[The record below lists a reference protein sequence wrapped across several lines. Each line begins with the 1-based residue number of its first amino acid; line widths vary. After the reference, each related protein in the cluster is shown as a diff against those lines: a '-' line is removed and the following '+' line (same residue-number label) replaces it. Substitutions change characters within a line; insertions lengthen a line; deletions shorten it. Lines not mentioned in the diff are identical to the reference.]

1 MADLS
6 RSRPPLQPSA
16 TTALS
21 KKAFA
26 ASKNVYQDV
35 FGGPPKFG
43 LPNLSSRIDDYAEI
57 FGGYHASRGS
67 SIPFLDLPDVD
78 ESAFLTSKLDYSE
91 VFGGSGRVDFA
102 VPYEELFAEPA
113 GVDGVDGVE
122 SSSEDVCPENL
133 GLVPGLSVIDIYLL
147 CLSILKSVPFRWNII
162 LLLLNVKLYKI
173 VVIRYSLSCSTFYAF
188 LLGIYQTPAETGSPS
203 EGSSED
209 PSCFENVQAFSNGKS
224 HHPSYES
231 VQQIN
236 TFYHKSKLRSTEDG
250 ISGTTHVAELNAVP
264 AYTLVVDN
272 DDIPTQKEKN
282 GKSLHQV
289 ANECN
294 LNLDSFIELTD
305 GKLFSDKSSCQA
317 AADTVSRAPENVPRT
332 QRSPDMN
339 GTSSEKSFLTVT
351 EINLRTRPSQVPP
364 PARPPPKLAIKQGES
379 KRPEASNL
387 SKNYSFEGA
396 IKNGSPVFY
405 DVEVD
410 ASSSAAAS
418 AAAMKEA
425 MEKAQATLKS
435 AKVSMERKRE
445 GLHNRKKSGLKENFI
460 VKEKV
465 ESEIAQELYKT
476 EEDNS
481 YYRKFRKDYTDVK
494 GFDID
499 ERQQTHSSQ
508 VAPAFEAWTGHL
520 NVSKESF
527 DRMSAKERI
536 KNHETHNQEVA
547 GETENQPS
555 ELIQKD
561 KFKSVVRSS
570 EMAKDGIELMAHAK
584 VYESE
589 QNGKQPATLLCKE
602 QEKKQRKLNVSGEAC
617 EREVNEKKIVGVRD
631 FHQESKK
638 NVCVATSNG
647 NLEACEDISKRAY
660 ERVEL
665 DSKVEET
672 CFNVVCEPGKSIQE
686 INEQKEPEK
695 EQKQAHEQEKNG
707 IEADEACQWVENE
720 NKKYA
725 NKRGENLK
733 RVKVAYEHE
742 ENGRI
747 QKVIPEPEENERW
760 EEAYDREEDRWG
772 QNAACKGEADQTF
785 QKEAFRYEEHDQIA
799 KKFLEQDENEKQQ
812 KESVGGEEENWK
824 KLEELQGGKENEM
837 RPKEVSKQ
845 EQFEKQPEE
854 ACENGNEKPK
864 GLMEQDENE
873 KQQKEVHKWEEK
885 ELKEFQEEDNAK
897 KLKEAHESNEIQR
910 RRNEDGE
917 NKEEEK
923 IMKKALEPEKNDTKK
938 QVCDGEDSGEK
949 LKALQDTYACKEE
962 EKNLKISPE
971 LCETSGSD
979 QTLKVPNETFVLNED
994 SILEAKHEFCGQEE
1008 ENISPKVAQEPCE
1021 EKETEVDDVT
1031 AQCVLEKNEE
1041 PNAAKVEIQST
1052 DNELYVEQGATE
1064 EEKVITDSKFGCD
1077 CNEKKLQEAK
1087 DAKED
1092 DKNIKAKETAF
1103 SKEVDNI
1110 TCEAP
1115 QNVRLENGHGGQVEA
1130 GRPAHTL
1137 DEKRDGANV
1146 VNDINKE
1153 SDLGEVSKVGDRV
1166 KEERIERQKEQEIE
1180 RLRKLEEE
1188 REREREREKDRMA
1201 IEKVTREARERAFAE
1216 ARERAERAVVERV
1229 TAEARQRALAEARE
1243 RLEKASVE
1251 ARLRA
1256 ERAAVERATA
1266 EAQERAM
1273 EKAMAAK
1280 AGLGA
1285 KERMDRSVSEK
1296 FSTSSRDSSVKHSS
1310 SFSDLRDSQFQSSG
1324 SFNGSQRY
1332 PDSSSHGGCSVLN
1345 GYSECY
1351 RRAHRVSFAT
1361 ERSQGVEPESAQRC
1375 KARLERHKR
1384 TVQRAIFFTTA
1395 NEFNAPIKDEL
1406 ILFVVPFQANALAE
1420 KNTRDLLAQREQA
1433 ERNRLAENLDADVK
1447 RWSSGKEGNLRA
1459 LLSTLQ
1465 YILGPESGW
1474 QPVPLTEVI
1483 TAVAVKRAY
1492 RKATLCVHPDKL
1504 QQRGASIQQKY
1515 ICEKVFDL
1523 LKEAW
1528 NKFNSEER

>member
-1 MADLS
+1 MADLT
-6 RSRPPLQPSA
+6 RSRPPPQASA
-16 TTALS
+16 AALS
-21 KKAFA
+21 KKAFT

-57 FGGYHASRGS
+57 FGGYHSSRGS

-78 ESAFLTSKLDYSE
+78 ESAFLTNVRTSRLDYAE

-113 GVDGVDGVE
+113 GADGVE
-122 SSSEDVCPENL
+122 SSSEDVCFTRGVDIDELDSSIFNGPENL
-133 GLVPGLSVIDIYLL
+133 GLVPGLLVIDIDLL
-147 CLSILKSVPFRWNII
+147 CPSILKSVPFR
-162 LLLLNVKLYKI
+162 
-173 VVIRYSLSCSTFYAF
+173 
-188 LLGIYQTPAETGSPS
+188 TPAETGSPS

-231 VQQIN
+231 VQQIS
-236 TFYHKSKLRSTEDG
+236 TFYHKSKLSSTEDG

-264 AYTLVVDN
+264 AYTLVVD
-272 DDIPTQKEKN
+272 DDAISTQKEKN
-282 GKSLHQV
+282 GKSLHQI
-289 ANECN
+289 ANEGN

-305 GKLFSDKSSCQA
+305 GKLFGNKSSHQA
-317 AADTVSRAPENVPRT
+317 AAETVSRASENVPRT
-332 QRSPDMN
+332 QKSPDMN
-339 GTSSEKSFLTVT
+339 VTSSEKSFLTVT
-351 EINLRTRPSQVPP
+351 EINLRTRPSPVPP
-364 PARPPPKLAIKQGES
+364 PARLPPKLAIKPGES
-379 KRPEASNL
+379 KKPEVSNL

-396 IKNGSPVFY
+396 IKGGLPVFY

-425 MEKAQATLKS
+425 MEKAEARLKS

-445 GLHNRKKSGLKENFI
+445 GLHNRKKSGLKEDFI

-465 ESEIAQELYKT
+465 DSETAQELYRTK
-476 EEDNS
+476 EDNS
-481 YYRKFRKDYTDVK
+481 YYRKYRKDYTEVK
-494 GFDID
+494 GFYMD
-499 ERQQTHSSQ
+499 EKQQTHSSQ
-508 VAPAFEAWTGHL
+508 VAPAFEARAGLL

-527 DRMSAKERI
+527 DQMSVKRST
-536 KNHETHNQEVA
+536 KNHETCQQEVA

-555 ELIQKD
+555 ELIQKE
-561 KFKSVVRSS
+561 KFKPVVRSS
-570 EMAKDGIELMAHAK
+570 EKAKDGIELMPHAK
-584 VYESE
+584 VYGSQ
-589 QNGKQPATLLCKE
+589 QNGKQPEAVLFKE
-602 QEKKQRKLNVSGEAC
+602 QEKNHRKLNVSEETCG
-617 EREVNEKKIVGVRD
+617 REVNEKKIEGVRD
-631 FHQESKK
+631 FHQESGKK
-638 NVCVATSNG
+638 VCVAASNG
-647 NLEACEDISKRAY
+647 NLEACENISNGNLEASENISNGNLEPRKRIK
-660 ERVEL
+660 EVNEL
-665 DSKVEET
+665 
-672 CFNVVCEPGKSIQE
+672 
-686 INEQKEPEK
+686 KESEK
-695 EQKQAHEQEKNG
+695 EQKQADEQKKNG
-707 IEADEACQWVENE
+707 IEHDEACQWVENE

-725 NKRGENLK
+725 NEREENAK

-742 ENGRI
+742 ENRRI

-760 EEAYDREEDRWG
+760 EEACEREEDRWD
-772 QNAACKGEADQTF
+772 QNRACKGEADQIC
-785 QKEAFRYEEHDQIA
+785 QREAFRYEEHVQIA
-799 KKFLEQDENEKQQ
+799 KKFLEQEENEKQQ
-812 KESVGGEEENWK
+812 KESVGREEESQN
-824 KLEELQGGKENEM
+824 KLEDLQGGNENEI
-837 RPKEVSKQ
+837 RLKEVSQK
-845 EQFEKQPEE
+845 EQFEKQPVEV
-854 ACENGNEKPK
+854 CENGNVKPK

-873 KQQKEVHKWEEK
+873 KQQKEVHKWEGK
-885 ELKEFQEEDNAK
+885 ELQEEDNAK
-897 KLKEAHESNEIQR
+897 KLKEAHESNEIQG

-917 NKEEEK
+917 DKEEEK
-923 IMKKALEPEKNDTKK
+923 IMKKALEPEENDMKK
-938 QVCDGEDSGEK
+938 QVCDGKDSGEK
-949 LKALQDTYACKEE
+949 LKALQDTFVSKEE

-971 LCETSGSD
+971 LCETSGSE
-979 QTLKVPNETFVLNED
+979 QMLKVSSETFILNED

-1031 AQCVLEKNEE
+1031 AQYVLEKIEE
-1041 PNAAKVEIQST
+1041 PNAAKVEIQSSE
-1052 DNELYVEQGATE
+1052 NELYVELVATE
-1064 EEKVITDSKFGCD
+1064 EEKVIPDSKFGCD
-1077 CNEKKLQEAK
+1077 CNENKLQEAK

-1103 SKEVDNI
+1103 GKEVDKK
-1110 TCEAP
+1110 TCKAV
-1115 QNVRLENGHGGQVEA
+1115 QDVRPENGHGRQVEA

-1146 VNDINKE
+1146 VNDTNKE
-1153 SDLGEVSKVGDRV
+1153 SDLGDVSKVGERV
-1166 KEERIERQKEQEIE
+1166 KEERIERHKEQEME
-1180 RLRKLEEE
+1180 RLRNLEEE

-1201 IEKVTREARERAFAE
+1201 VERVTREARERAFTE

-1229 TAEARQRALAEARE
+1229 TAEARQRAMAEARE

-1273 EKAMAAK
+1273 EKAMAGK

-1296 FSTSSRDSSVKHSS
+1296 FSTSSRDSSVKHSA

-1324 SFNGSQRY
+1324 SFNISQRY
-1332 PDSSSHGGCSVLN
+1332 PDSSSHV
-1345 GYSECY
+1345 
-1351 RRAHRVSFAT
+1351 FAT

-1375 KARLERHKR
+1375 KARLERHQR
-1384 TVQRAIFFTTA
+1384 TVRRA
-1395 NEFNAPIKDEL
+1395 
-1406 ILFVVPFQANALAE
+1406 ANALAE

-1433 ERNRLAENLDADVK
+1433 ERNRLAETLDADVK

>member
-6 RSRPPLQPSA
+6 RSRPPPQPSA

-147 CLSILKSVPFRWNII
+147 CLSILKSVPFR
-162 LLLLNVKLYKI
+162 
-173 VVIRYSLSCSTFYAF
+173 
-188 LLGIYQTPAETGSPS
+188 TPAETGSPS

-236 TFYHKSKLRSTEDG
+236 TFSHKSKLRSTEDG

-264 AYTLVVDN
+264 AYTLVVDD

-289 ANECN
+289 ANEGN

-305 GKLFSDKSSCQA
+305 GKLFSDKSSRQA

-387 SKNYSFEGA
+387 SKNHSFEGA

-476 EEDNS
+476 KEDNS
-481 YYRKFRKDYTDVK
+481 CYRKFRKDYTEVK
-494 GFDID
+494 GFDVD

-527 DRMSAKERI
+527 DHMSAKERI

-584 VYESE
+584 VYGSE
-589 QNGKQPATLLCKE
+589 QNGKQPVTLLVKE
-602 QEKKQRKLNVSGEAC
+602 QEKNTGK
-617 EREVNEKKIVGVRD
+617 
-631 FHQESKK
+631 SKK
-638 NVCVATSNG
+638 NVCVAASNG

-672 CFNVVCEPGKSIQE
+672 CFNVVCEPGKRIKE

-695 EQKQAHEQEKNG
+695 EQKQAHEQKKNG
-707 IEADEACQWVENE
+707 IETDEACQWVENE

-725 NKRGENLK
+725 NKRGENSE

-772 QNAACKGEADQTF
+772 QNPACKGEADQTF

-799 KKFLEQDENEKQQ
+799 KKFLEQDENEKQK
-812 KESVGGEEENWK
+812 KEPVGGEEENWK

-837 RPKEVSKQ
+837 RPKEDSKQ

-854 ACENGNEKPK
+854 ACENGNVKPK

-873 KQQKEVHKWEEK
+873 KQQKEVPKWEGK
-885 ELKEFQEEDNAK
+885 ELKEFQKEDNAK

-971 LCETSGSD
+971 LCETSGSE

-1031 AQCVLEKNEE
+1031 AQYVLEKNEE

-1064 EEKVITDSKFGCD
+1064 EEKVIPDSKFGCD

-1110 TCEAP
+1110 TCKAP
-1115 QNVRLENGHGGQVEA
+1115 QNVRPENGHGGQVEA

-1137 DEKRDGANV
+1137 DEKRDDANV

-1166 KEERIERQKEQEIE
+1166 KEERIERHKEQEIE

-1273 EKAMAAK
+1273 EKAMAGK

-1332 PDSSSHGGCSVLN
+1332 PDSSSHGGCSIVN

-1384 TVQRAIFFTTA
+1384 TVQRAIFFTMA

-1420 KNTRDLLAQREQA
+1420 KNMRDLLAQREQA